1 MIKWI
6 GFPLLLLI
14 ACSNAPAP
22 KKMESSIVLKPD
34 SIIPIEA
41 LYKQLNDSV
50 KLLRKDWQTR
60 KEKGVNEQILK
71 AEAVKV
77 FTELVY
83 ESYFKFWNGT
93 PWEFYGTTRIPQKG
107 AIACGYFVTTVLED
121 MSVPINRI
129 EMAKTY
135 SEKMIK
141 TLVQT
146 ENIKKYTPFNLTDF
160 VAELRKRKDG
170 VYLAG
175 LDNHTGFVVV
185 KDHEVYFIHSSVI
198 SPGCVVREK
207 ALESVALQINHYTVL
222 GCLTED
228 AKFMKSWM
236 YSQ

>member
-6 GFPLLLLI
+6 AIPLLLIL

-50 KLLRKDWQTR
+50 KLVRKDWQAR
-60 KEKGVNEQILK
+60 QKKGVNEQMLK
-71 AEAVKV
+71 AEAVTV
-77 FTELVY
+77 FTELIY

-121 MSVPINRI
+121 MSVTINRI

-141 TLVQT
+141 TLVQP
-146 ENIKKYTPFNLTDF
+146 ENIKKYSPFNLTEF
-160 VAELRKRKDG
+160 VTELRKRKDG

-175 LDNHTGFVVV
+175 LDNHTGFIVV
-185 KDHEVYFIHSSVI
+185 KNHEVYFIHSSVI

-207 ALESVALQINHYTVL
+207 ALESVALQINRYTVL

-228 AKFMKSWM
+228 SGFMKRWM
-236 YSQ
+236 YSH